1 MTEKRT
7 NVTWLMWRKRKRA
20 YKRKPASLPAG
31 MLPEMSPEAKAQ
43 LK

>member
-1 MTEKRT
+1 MAYVEKAQ
-7 NVTWLMWRKRKRA
+7 RA

-31 MLPEMSPEAKAQ
+31 MLPKVSPEAKAQ